1 MKTAIIILNYNSE
14 NDTIRYVNEIK
25 NFKCIDTIVVV
36 DNCSSNSNSL
46 EKLYELKNEKVHI
59 IQAPK
64 NGGYSYGN
72 NFGIKYL
79 NSLNEKYEY
88 IIISNPDISI
98 EEIAIE
104 KCIKELEE
112 NNSVAIVAPRMY
124 NVNQNPIRRSSWK
137 IRRPS
142 IDMAN
147 STRLMQCIFYPV
159 FKSGEYT
166 KEQFK
171 QEKLKVEA
179 ISGAFFV
186 AKYDILE
193 KVRIF

>member
-79 NSLNEKYEY
+79 NSLN
-88 IIISNPDISI
+88 

>member
-1 MKTAIIILNYNSE
+1 MIEDKKILYSGMQATGNLTLGNY
-14 NDTIRYVNEIK
+14 
-25 NFKCIDTIVVV
+25 
-36 DNCSSNSNSL
+36 L
-46 EKLYELKNEKVHI
+46 GALKNWI
-59 IQAPK
+59 
-64 NGGYSYGN
+64 
-72 NFGIKYL
+72 
-79 NSLNEKYEY
+79 SLNEKYEY

-171 QEKLKVEA
+171 QEKLTEDNK
-179 ISGAFFV
+179 
-186 AKYDILE
+186 
-193 KVRIF
+193 